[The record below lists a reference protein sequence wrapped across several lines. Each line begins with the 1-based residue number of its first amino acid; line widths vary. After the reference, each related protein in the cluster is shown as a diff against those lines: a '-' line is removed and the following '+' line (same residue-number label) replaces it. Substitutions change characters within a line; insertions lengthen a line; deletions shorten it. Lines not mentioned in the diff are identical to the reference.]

1 MLFFKDPKYNDL
13 KKKLQWVLH
22 LLYAL
27 LSLGAGNQSFT
38 AVSVVCLL

>member
-1 MLFFKDPKYNDL
+1 MLFEDPKYNNL
-13 KKKLQWVLH
+13 KKTLEWVLH

-27 LSLGAGNQSFT
+27 LSLEVGSQSFT